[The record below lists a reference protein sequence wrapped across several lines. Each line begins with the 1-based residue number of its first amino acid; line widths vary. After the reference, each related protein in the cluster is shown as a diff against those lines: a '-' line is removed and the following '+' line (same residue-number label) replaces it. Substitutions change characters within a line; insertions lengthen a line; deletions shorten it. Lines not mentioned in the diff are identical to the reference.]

1 MNYDVLPGPSL
12 AELARTTMLRAT
24 AATVSY
30 RYGPGTASPDSAPDA
45 RLVPAAPVPLRTDAR
60 GLPVLMPRAGSV
72 LARRLSLEATVVIA
86 VPADSPF
93 SSLRITGSVRPL
105 GAQAGKAA
113 LPGTPAGFAAGFATG
128 FDDDLAEYQVTPQ
141 SLEFTGAV
149 PARVAITDYQAAAP
163 DPFWHDA
170 DVILRHLEDAHMT
183 ELVECVRAHG
193 LAEAEF
199 VLAQALDRF
208 GLRLLVLASSGVAD
222 VRLAF
227 PDGPVSSL
235 REVPASIRTMLTCRC
250 GDS

>member
-1 MNYDVLPGPSL
+1 MDYDVLPGPSL
-12 AELARTTMLRAT
+12 AELARTTVLRAT

-30 RYGPGTASPDSAPDA
+30 RCGPDGAFPDGAPDA

-60 GLPVLMPRAGSV
+60 GVPVLMPRAGSV
-72 LARRLSLEATVVIA
+72 LARRLSLAPMVTIA

-105 GAQAGKAA
+105 GAQAAKAA
-113 LPGTPAGFAAGFATG
+113 LPGVVTG
-128 FDDDLAEYQVTPQ
+128 FDDALAEYQVTPR

-149 PARVAITDYQAAAP
+149 QARVAITDYQTARP

-193 LAEAEF
+193 MTEAEF
-199 VLAQALDRF
+199 AVPEALDRF

-235 REVPASIRTMLTCRC
+235 REVPVSIQAMLTCRC

>member
-1 MNYDVLPGPSL
+1 MDYDVLPGPSL

-30 RYGPGTASPDSAPDA
+30 QYTPDA

-60 GLPVLMPRAGSV
+60 GVPVLMPRAGSA
-72 LARRLSLEATVVIA
+72 LARRLSAEAVVTIA
-86 VPADSPF
+86 VPADTPF

-113 LPGTPAGFAAGFATG
+113 LPGAPAGFGAG
-128 FDDDLAEYQVTPQ
+128 FDDALAEYEMTPR
-141 SLEFTGAV
+141 SLEFTGAAPV
-149 PARVAITDYQAAAP
+149 RVAITDYQTARP

-170 DVILRHLEDAHMT
+170 DLILRHLEDAHMT

-193 LAEAEF
+193 LAEAE
-199 VLAQALDRF
+199 VVVPEALDRF
-208 GLRLLVLASSGVAD
+208 GLRLLVLASTGVAD

-235 REVPASIRTMLTCRC
+235 REVPVSIQAMLTCRC

>member
-1 MNYDVLPGPSL
+1 MDYDVLPGPSL
-12 AELARTTMLRAT
+12 AELARTTVLRAT

-30 RYGPGTASPDSAPDA
+30 RYTPDA
-45 RLVPAAPVPLRTDAR
+45 RLLPAAPVPLRTDAR
-60 GLPVLMPRAGSV
+60 GLPVLMPRAGSA
-72 LARRLSLEATVVIA
+72 LDRRLSREATVTIA

-93 SSLRITGSVRPL
+93 SSLRITGPVRPL
-105 GAQAGKAA
+105 G
-113 LPGTPAGFAAGFATG
+113 TPAAASGSECALT
-128 FDDDLAEYQVTPQ
+128 EYQVLPR

-149 PARVAITDYQAAAP
+149 PARVALTDYQTAVP

-183 ELVECVRAHG
+183 ELAECVRAHG

-199 VLAQALDRF
+199 AVPQALDRF

-235 REVPASIRTMLTCRC
+235 REVPVSIQAMLTCRC